1 MEEQKADSA
10 AVQLRSQMDRTQNHT
25 HRGARDKPKRAYAAL
40 NARYRAVRGAVFLQR
55 HWINIQVGSKLLRRG
70 VNSITSRP
78 PSPRKKNAA
87 QNNWQDTGK

>member
-1 MEEQKADSA
+1 MEEQKADAA

-78 PSPRKKNAA
+78 PSPRKKKRIA
-87 QNNWQDTGK
+87 K